1 MKIALGSDH
10 RGLAAAKA
18 FISHLESRGHQVMV
32 LGSCGETSSDYPDSA
47 YEVGKAVAAGKADRG
62 ILACSNGVGMSIAAN
77 KVPGIRAALVYD
89 EDNARR
95 SRSHNDANVL
105 CLGGEMAS
113 QQTLNQ
119 IVDTWLSTPFEEG
132 GRHERRVRKI
142 AAIEHGD
149 DPSKL

>member
-1 MKIALGSDH
+1 MRIALGSDH
-10 RGLAAAKA
+10 RGLTAMKA
-18 FISHLESRGHQVMV
+18 LISFLESRGHQVVV
-32 LGSCGETSSDYPDSA
+32 LGACSETSSDYPDSA
-47 YEVGKAVAAGKADRG
+47 YEVGKAVAGGTADAG

-77 KVPGIRAALVYD
+77 KVSGVRAALVYD

-95 SRSHNDANVL
+95 SRSHNNANVL

-119 IVDTWLSTPFEEG
+119 IVDAWLSTSFEQG

-142 AAIEHGD
+142 IAIEEGD